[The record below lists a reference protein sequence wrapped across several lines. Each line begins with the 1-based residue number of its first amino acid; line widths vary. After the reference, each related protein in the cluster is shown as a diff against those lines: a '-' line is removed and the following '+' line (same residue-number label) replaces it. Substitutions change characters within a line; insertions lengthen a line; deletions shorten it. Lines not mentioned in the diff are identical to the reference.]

1 MIPHDATQDLL
12 ISHDVTQ
19 FRSEFPNLFIED
31 TVGVTI
37 CEESKTTML
46 GSAKEFYTSGHQ
58 LCFQFLILVVCVL
71 NNGPTTG
78 GRKDLRVRLG
88 GFSYLVWAATNIQC
102 TCQTL
107 PARKIQCK

>member
-46 GSAKEFYTSGHQ
+46 GSAKEFYTSGYQ
-58 LCFQFLILVVCVL
+58 LCFQFLILVACVL
-71 NNGPTTG
+71 NNGPKTG
-78 GRKDLRVRLG
+78 AGK
-88 GFSYLVWAATNIQC
+88 T
-102 TCQTL
+102 
-107 PARKIQCK
+107 